1 MTPGLYSFRAQG
13 LDGVDWPVGGVAVLQ
28 NGMILG
34 GGPHT
39 YFTGSY
45 SSEAGIFK
53 AELGNSNRFEDAG
66 QLLEAI
72 AIQLNYYNTKR
83 IHSSLRTNPAAY
95 AAGFEQCEKEKQ
107 QLTQQVTIEVRD
119 KVMTVSGT

>member
-53 AELGNSNRFEDAG
+53 AELLLNQHMPPPPDHLFYNAKDVGIGITGSYEGGQAELTGTALVGKRSLGVHVTLRKLAG
-66 QLLEAI
+66 LG
-72 AIQLNYYNTKR
+72 
-83 IHSSLRTNPAAY
+83 
-95 AAGFEQCEKEKQ
+95 AGW
-107 QLTQQVTIEVRD
+107 QLT
-119 KVMTVSGT
+119 

>member
-53 AELGNSNRFEDAG
+53 AELLLNQHMPPPPDHLFYNAKDVGIGITGSYEGDQAELTGTALVGKRSLGVQRKLAG
-66 QLLEAI
+66 LG
-72 AIQLNYYNTKR
+72 
-83 IHSSLRTNPAAY
+83 
-95 AAGFEQCEKEKQ
+95 AGW
-107 QLTQQVTIEVRD
+107 QLT
-119 KVMTVSGT
+119 